1 MSPLVFSL
9 TVCGG
14 LLGFCRWVPWEPPL
28 WRHSH
33 TCGPTCVWSVAWNAF
48 ISGGGGAGGLGPPPS
63 STLRAISGRG
73 GVGGLGPPSPDYT
86 SRGRLSLVC
95 GAWPCMPDRWVRR
108 CGTQPRRKL
117 RCLFGRWPREDL
129 RAEKAATSE
138 PLRCGLWTGLR
149 EERLFRPGFWER
161 EISRPRPVPWRGRC
175 SLARIPW
182 HMSL

>member
-9 TVCGG
+9 TVCGV
-14 LLGFCRWVPWEPPL
+14 LLAFCRWGPW
-28 WRHSH
+28 
-33 TCGPTCVWSVAWNAF
+33 N
-48 ISGGGGAGGLGPPPS
+48 PPPS
-63 STLRAISGRG
+63 GTPTPMAPLASGAWLGAFISTLRAISGRG

-108 CGTQPRRKL
+108 RGAQPRRKL
-117 RCLFGRWPREDL
+117 RCLFGRWPREDI

-149 EERLFRPGFWER
+149 EERLFDQAFGRERSPAQGPFLGEAGVHWPEFRGTCPFKRPAGW
-161 EISRPRPVPWRGRC
+161 
-175 SLARIPW
+175 AA
-182 HMSL
+182 